1 MEEFINSF
9 GRNNLIIVTAV
20 IFAIILSLV
29 LILLIEKIKLKKQ
42 ETLEYYEEEK
52 QEDQEE
58 NIIYAEEKTKE
69 SAIKTLEDITKKLVE
84 QEENPNLIGKTS
96 FEIEQ
101 EERSIISYDELL
113 KASKNIDESNTML
126 LKDEGTEPITIEE
139 LYQKHLEESQSQ
151 TLDNPIFEDTT
162 ELKIDINEDKFPKK
176 EIKEETKKE
185 VKEESKKFKNSEIIS
200 PVFGIYNAKKS
211 KQNEEYL
218 EKTMD
223 LEDLEL
229 EIKKTEEFLNELKE
243 LKNKLN

>member
-29 LILLIEKIKLKKQ
+29 VILLIEKIKLKKQ
-42 ETLEYYEEEK
+42 ETLEYYEEE
-52 QEDQEE
+52 QPEEQEE

-113 KASKNIDESNTML
+113 KASKDIDESNTLL

-139 LYQKHLEESQSQ
+139 LYQKHLEESQSES
-151 TLDNPIFEDTT
+151 LDNPIFEDTT
-162 ELKIDINEDKFPKK
+162 ELKIDIKEQLPKK
-176 EIKEETKKE
+176 EIKEEI
-185 VKEESKKFKNSEIIS
+185 KEESRKFKNSEIIS